1 MDEKTFTQQSAMVP
15 PEETVT
21 QQTPGAPGGQ
31 AIPET
36 TEIAAH
42 EQRKAYGTAKTENLR
57 DSELWRYLLPA
68 AVILGCLALLAIP
81 LIILIPLFAI
91 SLDPAAATHSLAWLW
106 ITMIL
111 LEIGAAAIII
121 YGLTKIFLTQAGNY
135 HR

>member
-1 MDEKTFTQQSAMVP
+1 MDEKTFSQQSAMVP
-15 PEETVT
+15 PDQTVI
-21 QQTPGAPGGQ
+21 QQTPEAPAGQ
-31 AIPET
+31 PLPET

-81 LIILIPLFAI
+81 LIILIPLLAN
-91 SLDPAAATHSLAWLW
+91 SLDPAAHTHSLVWLW
-106 ITMIL
+106 IVMIL

-135 HR
+135 RS